1 MNVMHGN
8 SKALKATRFSLA
20 RKIGFVSQKPR
31 RRFSPLLPWRLPKAH
46 TGPVTVLVNELD
58 ADVCSR
64 ASSFLFGRLPKP
76 KAGSAAVLRNEL
88 NARSFEGASYII

>member
-1 MNVMHGN
+1 LRV
-8 SKALKATRFSLA
+8 LA
-20 RKIGFVSQKPR
+20 DGSDLRTQKIGFVSQKR
-31 RRFSPLLPWRLPKAH
+31 RRFSPFLLWRLSKAH

-58 ADVCSR
+58 ADVRSR